1 MGLQAMAQDTGNP
14 LAAWEFPKRSGIRIR
29 PLLNRNAGEVF
40 APSYRVEVP
49 ARVTGKGRLMRQ
61 FKKREDAEAWAD
73 KMFRGQRLEGEGFF
87 ELTDAER
94 GEVAVNLPLLR
105 ERGISLTEAVRFVLK
120 RMRPKELT
128 KTVNEVVEEL
138 VASKAQRFGRGDL
151 RERSY
156 TDFAYRTRKFA
167 DSMGGRLVEEVTGE
181 EIRAWLNG
189 LKRGPRTNW
198 NYMAVIGEVFR
209 YAVQKKYAFS
219 SPLDELTDVERKELC
234 GSGDPKEPCILR
246 VEEAE
251 RLLNAAL
258 VNPELDLLGAVTLAL
273 FCGLRTEEIKRLE
286 WGSVR
291 MEEMP
296 PVVVIGAKIA
306 KKRRIRHVDIP
317 PVALAWLSLVPNRTG
332 QVARSEH
339 ANDYQK
345 RFKKLHKLAGFA
357 AWEANAMRHS
367 FGSYHYALNGNPL
380 ETSRLLGHKASDQ
393 VLFDHYR
400 ALVTREQGERYFS
413 IYPPES
419 EGNLLRFCA

>member
-1 MGLQAMAQDTGNP
+1 MGLQAMAQDTGNA

-29 PLLNRNAGEVF
+29 PLFNRNAGEVF

-49 ARVTGKGRLMRQ
+49 ARVTGKGRLLKQ
-61 FKKREDAEAWAD
+61 FKRREDAEAWAER
-73 KMFRGQRLEGEGFF
+73 MFRGQRLEGEGFF

-105 ERGISLTEAVRFVLK
+105 ERGISLTEAVQFVLK

-128 KTVNEVVEEL
+128 KTVSEVVEEL

-167 DSMGGRLVEEVTGE
+167 ASLGGRLVEEVTGE
-181 EIRAWLNG
+181 EIKAWLNG

-234 GSGDPKEPCILR
+234 GNGDPKEPCILT

-258 VNPELDLLGAVTLAL
+258 ANPELDLLGAVVLAL

-286 WGSVR
+286 WDSVR
-291 MEEMP
+291 MGESP
-296 PVVVIGAKIA
+296 PTVVIGTKIA
-306 KKRRIRHVDIP
+306 KKRRLRYVDIL
-317 PVALAWLSLVPNRTG
+317 PVAMAWLSLVPNRTG
-332 QVARSEH
+332 QVTRSEH

-345 RFKKLHKLAGFA
+345 RFRKLHKLAGFEE
-357 AWEANAMRHS
+357 WEANAMRHS
-367 FGSYHYALNGNPL
+367 FGSYYYALSGNPL

-400 ALVTREQGERYFS
+400 ALVSKERAEAYFS
-413 IYPPES
+413 IYPPKS
-419 EGNLLRFCA
+419 EGNILRFCA